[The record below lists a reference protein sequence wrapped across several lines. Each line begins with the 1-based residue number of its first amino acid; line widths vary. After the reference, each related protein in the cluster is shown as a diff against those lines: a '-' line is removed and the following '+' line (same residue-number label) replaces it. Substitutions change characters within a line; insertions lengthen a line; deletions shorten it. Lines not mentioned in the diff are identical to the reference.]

1 MKLNKDDLFYFCSMI
16 EYTGRKTKNHRK
28 DVISKLS
35 DNDIEHE
42 LSVACVNHCLS
53 FDQVCDEWIEK
64 YKIENGSYDS
74 INECKYTVPSYTSIG
89 KVYQRLVLD
98 TLDSDDKLISTIRKV
113 FNSFIIDDITFFN
126 SNIYYSN
133 PDYLKCSYQEGKL
146 LD

>member
-1 MKLNKDDLFYFCSMI
+1 MI

-64 YKIENGSYDS
+64 IKL
-74 INECKYTVPSYTSIG
+74 
-89 KVYQRLVLD
+89 KVAVMIQLTNAN
-98 TLDSDDKLISTIRKV
+98 TLFHLIR
-113 FNSFIIDDITFFN
+113 
-126 SNIYYSN
+126 
-133 PDYLKCSYQEGKL
+133 Q
-146 LD
+146 